1 MLASAP
7 CSSASRPTSL
17 MSADAI
23 LPQLLELICDLY
35 DDSQGFLDRTDDAQF
50 WYNRGYANGVIH
62 ALQRLGYTRHVAAA
76 LELDVQDPIAGHEAL
91 PWGKAYRHG
100 WEMGRK
106 ETYEVMETS

>member
-1 MLASAP
+1 
-7 CSSASRPTSL
+7 
-17 MSADAI
+17 MSTDTI

-35 DDSQGFLDRTDDAQF
+35 DDSQGFSDRTDDAQR

-62 ALQRLGYTRHVAAA
+62 ALQHLGYARHVAAA
-76 LELDVQDPIAGHEAL
+76 LELDAPDPIAGHEAL

-106 ETYEVMETS
+106 ETYEVMETSSP

>member
-1 MLASAP
+1 VNAETL
-7 CSSASRPTSL
+7 
-17 MSADAI
+17 

-35 DDSQGFLDRTDDAQF
+35 EDSRGFLDRTDDAQL

-62 ALQRLGYTRHVAAA
+62 ALHHLGYARHVASA
-76 LELDVQDPIAGHEAL
+76 LEPDGQDPITDHEAL